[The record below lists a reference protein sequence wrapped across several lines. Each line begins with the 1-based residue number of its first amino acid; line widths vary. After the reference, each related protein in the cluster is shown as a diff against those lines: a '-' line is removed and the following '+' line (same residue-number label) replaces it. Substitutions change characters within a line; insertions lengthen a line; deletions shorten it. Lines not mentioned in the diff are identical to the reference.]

1 MAKLLLPLAESSVR
15 FIRGVGVGAGFFVG
29 SAALGGGGVLPGGW
43 VWEFGQGWWGARVL
57 NCRVGNIIFPN
68 FLSS

>member
-15 FIRGVGVGAGFFVG
+15 FIHGVGVGAGFFVG
-29 SAALGGGGVLPGGW
+29 STALGECFAGVW
-43 VWEFGQGWWGARVL
+43 VWGFGQGWGGARVL
-57 NCRVGNIIFPN
+57 NCRVGSIIFPN

>member
-15 FIRGVGVGAGFFVG
+15 VIRGVGVGGGFFVG
-29 SAALGGGGVLPGGW
+29 STALGGCFARGVGLGVWPGLG
-43 VWEFGQGWWGARVL
+43 GARVL
-57 NCRVGNIIFPN
+57 DCRVGSVIFPN